1 MVQTQTPVTDGGGD
15 AARIKGVEE
24 RGLAREELRGDSL
37 FPSLMFTEG

>member
-1 MVQTQTPVTDGGGD
+1 MVQTQTPDTDGGD

-37 FPSLMFTEG
+37 FPSLMFAEG